1 MFSKLAFRGG
11 RRLVLPCSQRL
22 SAASIS
28 EDIHSKT
35 DPWET
40 LAKSNKESSLQHKH
54 SEKINEINEET
65 NVLEENKLSEL
76 RFAVTGDA
84 PVKGKTLSTEL
95 TGVSR
100 PPLNTE
106 LIAKHFRTISVSQ
119 VCDIMNSDLQSCT
132 PETLAEIED
141 YLDAVDKLDPHSTD
155 WDSMTS
161 FLPHPDEDRG
171 IRYNFLKPKSSSFE
185 DYIEH
190 SETLQKL
197 VMMGVDLSAV
207 QEFPFIGNYI
217 IRLDFER
224 DIIPK
229 LLFLKDLGVYDH
241 NLGLVLTTNPYIL
254 EDPINKLQPVVGYL
268 KSKKFTDEMIGKMV
282 TRHAMFLI
290 MEVGQIDSKLGM
302 FQKMFRLKGDQMRE
316 IFSIY
321 PVLISHNRKK
331 IQDVHFLLHKI
342 WGFDHNQLQAMFL
355 KCPLIFAEEAKTTL
369 QTRLENLYD
378 MQVSM
383 DTIAENPGVLLG
395 DHHQVRRRHAFLKEM
410 GRAHYNPEKAGY
422 VSLETLAKSSTD
434 KWCWKIGVPK
444 EYYFTFLKTE

>member
-28 EDIHSKT
+28 EDVHSKT

-40 LAKSNKESSLQHKH
+40 LAKRNKESSLQHKH
-54 SEKINEINEET
+54 SEKNNEINEET

-84 PVKGKTLSTEL
+84 PIKGKTLSTEL

-132 PETLAEIED
+132 PETLVEIEA

-161 FLPHPDEDRG
+161 FLPHPDEGRG

-197 VMMGVDLSAV
+197 VMMG
-207 QEFPFIGNYI
+207 
-217 IRLDFER
+217 
-224 DIIPK
+224 
-229 LLFLKDLGVYDH
+229 
-241 NLGLVLTTNPYIL
+241 
-254 EDPINKLQPVVGYL
+254 
-268 KSKKFTDEMIGKMV
+268 
-282 TRHAMFLI
+282 
-290 MEVGQIDSKLGM
+290 
-302 FQKMFRLKGDQMRE
+302 
-316 IFSIY
+316 
-321 PVLISHNRKK
+321 
-331 IQDVHFLLHKI
+331 
-342 WGFDHNQLQAMFL
+342 NQLIILNIYIQN
-355 KCPLIFAEEAKTTL
+355 IFC
-369 QTRLENLYD
+369 
-378 MQVSM
+378 M
-383 DTIAENPGVLLG
+383 
-395 DHHQVRRRHAFLKEM
+395 
-410 GRAHYNPEKAGY
+410 
-422 VSLETLAKSSTD
+422 
-434 KWCWKIGVPK
+434 
-444 EYYFTFLKTE
+444 